1 MRKQQVAAI
10 VVTYNRK
17 KLLKECIK
25 SLLEQTAKPDIYIID
40 NNRFCYFYI
49 AICNGIICK
58 LKKSQICSK

>member
-25 SLLEQTAKPDIYIID
+25 SLLEQTAKPDIYIIEKLT
-40 NNRFCYFYI
+40 NLL
-49 AICNGIICK
+49 CK
-58 LKKSQICSK
+58 